1 MPNSAVG
8 LAGLELAKTHRSKRY
23 KALIGLL
30 VARREAAGMT
40 QSDLAARLGK
50 SQSFV
55 SRLENGQ
62 RRITVVE
69 FMTLAKILRFD
80 PYKVISSLEKQTWPG
95 RTKSGPTHCAPRDRL
110 PLQGRLARLRHYE
123 PSSAPAI
130 NSATTIS
137 PFSPTSKYLL
147 EKPAVELVVDTH
159 LTADMM
165 KLN

>member
-1 MPNSAVG
+1 MPDSAVVM
-8 LAGLELAKTHRSKRY
+8 AESELAKTRRSKRY

-55 SRLENGQ
+55 ARLENGQ

-80 PYKVISSLEKQTWPG
+80 PYKLILTLEKQ
-95 RTKSGPTHCAPRDRL
+95 A
-110 PLQGRLARLRHYE
+110 
-123 PSSAPAI
+123 
-130 NSATTIS
+130 
-137 PFSPTSKYLL
+137 
-147 EKPAVELVVDTH
+147 
-159 LTADMM
+159 
-165 KLN
+165 